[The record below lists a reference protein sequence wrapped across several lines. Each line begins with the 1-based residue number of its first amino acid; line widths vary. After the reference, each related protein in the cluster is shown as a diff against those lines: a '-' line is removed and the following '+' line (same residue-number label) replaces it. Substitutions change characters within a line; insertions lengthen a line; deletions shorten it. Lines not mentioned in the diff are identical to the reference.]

1 MLVGSVLEPTNIL
14 MIRSKMKTKLY
25 WCLILVAM
33 VCCTDKH
40 SGYFSERHEVI
51 SLPKDS
57 IVLDSELF
65 LLSDTVSYMASI
77 HCVDDYL
84 VAECSDN
91 KDTVFSVYMEDGTLA
106 SRFGH
111 VGRSKNEF
119 TSGMRINGQ
128 FDNGCFFVNDVNLSV
143 LKAVNLK
150 SSVDSSV
157 CIVDKVIVTGGRVMN
172 AYYINDST
180 IIYEQETKDNYQIN
194 RVNTKTGSIL
204 DKYDLY
210 VPHENA
216 YGAYYSKMRIN
227 PTKER
232 FVSAMCFL
240 NQVNFMNIDGTG
252 RKSVSLYTDA
262 EICENRQRQR
272 AYYCDVTSNSERVYT
287 LYMNQ
292 LLQNES
298 YRIPKPMEIHVFDW
312 NGVFQGKLIVHE
324 YLVNITVDDKNK
336 LLYGRDIDG
345 NVYKYK
351 IEETF

>member
-1 MLVGSVLEPTNIL
+1 
-14 MIRSKMKTKLY
+14 MKTKLY
-25 WCLILVAM
+25 WCLALFAM
-33 VCCTDKH
+33 ASCSSKH
-40 SGYFSERHEVI
+40 SEYFSERHEVI

-65 LLSDTVSYMASI
+65 LLSDTVSYISSI
-77 HCVDDYL
+77 HYVDDYL

-91 KDTVFSVYMEDGTLA
+91 KDAVFTVYEEDGTLV

-128 FDNGCFFVNDVNLSV
+128 LEHDCFFVNDVNLSV
-143 LKAVNLK
+143 LKAVNLR

-157 CIVDKVIVTGGRVMN
+157 CVVDKVIVTGGRVMN

-194 RVNTKTGSIL
+194 RVDTKTGSIL

-210 VPHENA
+210 MPHENA
-216 YGAYYSKMRIN
+216 YGTYYSKMRIN
-227 PTKER
+227 PAKER
-232 FVSAMCFL
+232 LVSAMCFL

-252 RKSVSLYTDA
+252 RKSISLYADA
-262 EICENRQRQR
+262 EICEDKQKQK
-272 AYYCDVTSNSERVYT
+272 AYYCDVTSNGKRVYA

-292 LLQNES
+292 LLLNES
-298 YRIPKPMEIHVFDW
+298 YKTPKPMEVHVFDW
-312 NGVFQGKLIVHE
+312 NGDFQRKLIVHE
-324 YLVNITVDDKNK
+324 YLVNITVDGENR